1 MGEMEA
7 FFNAPRQELGP
18 IVNRLVDD
26 DRARR
31 DEELRMY
38 FPADDEE

>member
-1 MGEMEA
+1 MEA
-7 FFNAPRQELGP
+7 YSNAPRQELGR

-31 DEELRMY
+31 DDEHRLY
-38 FPADDEE
+38 FAADDEE